1 MRLPTYLDVRR
12 FCAVDGWEEK
22 AKRARRKGGDHYASV
37 KTLDDGQVL
46 YVQVSRGSGAYG
58 DPNLVRFM
66 FREELKVTAAEFWL
80 AVDKGIPPARGR
92 ASQSHDRQD
101 ESVPYDLVRNL
112 TTRAGYSLDEV
123 LQLGKLEAVRAWNE
137 FLTEGGPDSK

>member
-1 MRLPTYLDVRR
+1 MRLPTYADVRR
-12 FCAVDGWEEK
+12 FCTVDGWEEK
-22 AKRARRKGGDHYASV
+22 AKRARRKGGDHYAYV

-58 DPNLVRFM
+58 DPNLVSFM
-66 FREELKVTAAEFWL
+66 FREELKATAEEFWL

-92 ASQSHDRQD
+92 ATQSDDKQG
-101 ESVPYDLVRNL
+101 EPVPYDLVRNL
-112 TTRAGYSLDEV
+112 TTKAGYSLDEV

-137 FLTEGGPDSK
+137 FLTDGGPDSK